1 MKDSML
7 VATVDN
13 KTVLRIPAVSKDKGG
28 IKGTWKNS
36 GTGYIFST
44 TEDGKKVEIEANVE
58 GKNLFYIKD
67 GITLVFENT
76 RV

>member
-1 MKDSML
+1 MGSAEIKRLRGFILGAMKDSML

-13 KTVLRIPAVSKDKGG
+13 KTVLRIPALSKDKGG

-58 GKNLFYIKD
+58 GK
-67 GITLVFENT
+67 T
-76 RV
+76 